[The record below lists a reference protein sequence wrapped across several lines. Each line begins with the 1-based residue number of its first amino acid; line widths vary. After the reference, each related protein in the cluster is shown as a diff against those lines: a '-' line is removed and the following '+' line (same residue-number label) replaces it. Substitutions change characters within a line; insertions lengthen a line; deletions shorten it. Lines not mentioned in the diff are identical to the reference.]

1 MRIAIQTIK
10 EVVMKFALVIIAIV
24 VFSAVYVLIR
34 GMYKRDETSKDQS
47 RIGWGETGESGS
59 DDGSDE

>member
-1 MRIAIQTIK
+1 
-10 EVVMKFALVIIAIV
+10 MKFALVIIAIV

-59 DDGSDE
+59 DGGSDE